1 MNSNITVEC
10 TIKNTQSLELTE
22 NDKLDL
28 IAYLNREYEMFE
40 HTGRPEVER
49 AQNNPSYAVDVLVE
63 MADEW
68 IMDWWCRNSETV
80 MNHDSESE
88 IVNFEFTGMSTHKI
102 VMALLLQSFLDQGY
116 FFDSNKES

>member
-1 MNSNITVEC
+1 MNSKITVEC

-22 NDKLDL
+22 NDKIDL
-28 IAYLNREYEMFE
+28 MDYLNREYQEWE
-40 HTGRPEVER
+40 LRGNSNVER
-49 AQNNPSYAVDVLVE
+49 AQNNPDFAVDVLVE

-88 IVNFEFTGMSTHKI
+88 IVDMEFTGLSTHKI

-116 FFDSNKES
+116 FFDPNKES

>member
-22 NDKLDL
+22 NDKLNLMD
-28 IAYLNREYEMFE
+28 YLNREYQEWLQR
-40 HTGRPEVER
+40 GNSNVYQ
-49 AQNNPSYAVDVLVE
+49 AQNNPDFAVDVLVE

-80 MNHDSESE
+80 MHHDSESE
-88 IVNFEFTGMSTHKI
+88 IVNMEFTGTSTTTI
-102 VMALLLQSFLDQGY
+102 VMSLLLQSFLDQGY
-116 FFDSNKES
+116 FFDPNKES